1 MFEEALNNWDSLLLM
16 NVFELTSVSEKLKT
30 VQTFIKDYN
39 DGAFWVQQPDDIFVI
54 PPNIEKLWQD
64 LLQVVEESIGYQQ
77 CLETAYC
84 VL

>member
-1 MFEEALNNWDSLLLM
+1 M
-16 NVFELTSVSEKLKT
+16 NIFELTSVSEKLKT

-39 DGAFWVQQPDDIFVI
+39 DGAFWIQQPDDIFVI
-54 PPNIEKLWQD
+54 PPNMEKLWQD
-64 LLQVVEESIGYQQ
+64 LLQVVEESIRYQQ